1 VSADVPSP
9 GTATAGAQ
17 PQATASATHSTLERR
32 AFASAPDEA
41 DRVEVAGQF
50 AALVCAMR
58 RQEASAFAMLPE
70 GGRILPV
77 AYPLEVENEFRS
89 HFESL
94 DFPGA
99 LRLLRPEDA
108 PADSLQAVK
117 KEEGHRIL
125 IVDDSPSIVRLL
137 CSILQNCGVLRF
149 SLSGEQALEVARAW
163 MPALVLTDL
172 QMDGM
177 SGIELCRRLKDLPET
192 ANAKVVLIT
201 SDNNVATEVSALSAG
216 AVDFIEK
223 PISSAR
229 VIARVNTQL
238 ATIGKIWD
246 FHESIT
252 GESEIIPIGFTT
264 LSLSGHIIEMNPSV
278 AKLLGRPT
286 LSFRGQHFC
295 SLFEPSQADGISE
308 ELENLAATGK
318 SISLEASMIG
328 AASAVMPMRVVGWS
342 APGLSGR
349 ILWIAIEDLRG
360 WRLAERNRSDT
371 RLSNQIAS
379 ITSGIAH
386 EFNNLLNIVLG
397 NLDLLSEGESNVP
410 RLRCLGAASKA
421 AERAAAISR
430 RLGDSTRTFAK
441 SRQQHVSLVSLIEEL
456 WPLLVNSLPHNVRLA
471 KEIAPDSPSVLIEAR
486 LFREALWNLIQN
498 ACDAMPS
505 GGLIA
510 LSARAESADPEASS
524 GAKAAFA
531 VVEVRDE
538 GAGMAQD
545 VADQAFD
552 PFFTTRAPEHT
563 GLGLTMVHNMVSA
576 CGGTVNIRS
585 SPGKGT
591 VVTLRLPTRDLS
603 RKSSGDL

>member
-1 VSADVPSP
+1 VSADGPSP
-9 GTATAGAQ
+9 GTATADAQ
-17 PQATASATHSTLERR
+17 PQATVSATHSKLERR

-41 DRVEVAGQF
+41 NLAEVAGQF

-70 GGRILPV
+70 GGRILPA

-108 PADSLQAVK
+108 PADSLQAVIK
-117 KEEGHRIL
+117 DEGHRIL

-137 CSILQNCGVLRF
+137 CSILNNCGVLRF
-149 SLSGEQALEVARAW
+149 ALSGEQALEIARAW

-177 SGIELCRRLKDLPET
+177 SGIDLCRRLKDLPET
-192 ANAKVVLIT
+192 ANTKVVLVT
-201 SDNNVATEVSALSAG
+201 SNTNVATEVSALSSG

-238 ATIGKIWD
+238 ATVGKILD
-246 FHESIT
+246 FHGSMT
-252 GESEIIPIGFTT
+252 GESEIIPIGFIT
-264 LSLSGHIIEMNPSV
+264 LNLSGHIIEMNPSI

-286 LSFRGQHFC
+286 ASFRGQQFC
-295 SLFEPSQADGISE
+295 SLFDPSQADGLSE
-308 ELENLAATGK
+308 KLENLAATGK
-318 SISLEASMIG
+318 SISFEASMIG
-328 AASAVMPMRVVGWS
+328 TASAVMPMRVVGWS
-342 APGLSGR
+342 APGISGR
-349 ILWIAIEDLRG
+349 ILWIAIEDLRS
-360 WRLAERNRSDT
+360 WRLSERSRSDT
-371 RLSNQIAS
+371 RLANQIAS

-397 NLDLLSEGESNVP
+397 NLDLLSEDESNAH
-410 RLRCLGAASKA
+410 RLRFLGAASKA

-441 SRQQHVSLVSLIEEL
+441 SRQQHVSLVSMIEEL
-456 WPLLVNSLPHNVRLA
+456 WPLLDNSLPHNVRLV
-471 KEIAPDSPSVLIEAR
+471 KEIAPDSPSVLVEAR

-505 GGLIA
+505 GGLIV
-510 LSARAESADPEASS
+510 LSAHAESADPEASS
-524 GAKAAFA
+524 GTKAAFA

-538 GAGMAQD
+538 GVGMAQD

-563 GLGLTMVHNMVSA
+563 GLGLTTVHNMVSA

-603 RKSSGDL
+603 RESSDDL

>member
-1 VSADVPSP
+1 VSAEAPSP
-9 GTATAGAQ
+9 GTAVAGAQ

-41 DRVEVAGQF
+41 NRARVTGQF

-58 RQEASAFAMLPE
+58 RQEVSAFAMLPE
-70 GGRILPV
+70 GGRILPS
-77 AYPLEVENEFRS
+77 AYPLEVENKFRS

-94 DFPGA
+94 DFPAA
-99 LRLLRPEDA
+99 LRLLRPEDT
-108 PADSLQAVK
+108 PADSLQAV
-117 KEEGHRIL
+117 ENERHRIL
-125 IVDDSPSIVRLL
+125 IVDDSPAIVRLL
-137 CSILQNCGVLRF
+137 GAILHNFGVLRF
-149 SLSGEQALEVARAW
+149 ALSGEQALEIARAW

-177 SGIELCRRLKDLPET
+177 SGIELCRRLKELPET
-192 ANAKVVLIT
+192 AKAKVVIIT

-238 ATIGKIWD
+238 ATIQKTWG
-246 FHESIT
+246 FQESMT
-252 GESEIIPIGFTT
+252 GESEIVPIGFIT

-286 LSFRGQHFC
+286 QSFRGQHFC
-295 SLFEPSQADGISE
+295 SLFEPSQADGLSK
-308 ELENLAATGK
+308 ELENLAVTGK
-318 SISLEASMIG
+318 SISLEALMIG

-342 APGLSGR
+342 APGSSGR
-349 ILWIAIEDLRG
+349 ILWIAIEDLRD
-360 WRLAERNRSDT
+360 WRLSERHRSDT

-397 NLDLLSEGESNVP
+397 NLDLLREGESNAT

-441 SRQQHVSLVSLIEEL
+441 SIPQHVSLVSLIEEL

-471 KEIAPDSPSVLIEAR
+471 KEIAPDLPSVLMEAR
-486 LFREALWNLIQN
+486 VFRDALWNLIQN

-505 GGLIA
+505 GGLVA
-510 LSARAESADPEASS
+510 LSARAESADPAALN

-538 GAGMAQD
+538 GVGMSQD

-552 PFFTTRAPEHT
+552 PFFTTRAPERT
-563 GLGLTMVHNMVSA
+563 GLGLTTVHNLVTA
-576 CGGTVNIRS
+576 CGGTVYIRS

-603 RKSSGDL
+603 CESSGDL